1 MEHSGQKPTGR
12 QGLKKLLQSAP
23 GAILELDPQGQ
34 IVSASHAAEEMFGFG
49 RGELAGLPLDTLI
62 PEVYNCSPEAEGFRP
77 EAEGFRKDGWYF
89 PVEISVSSMKSPA
102 GLQIIAAIRDLSDR
116 KQMENRL
123 ATIERQVD
131 ELESR
136 RREVEKCLGDVRHQL
151 RSPLCTV
158 IGFAELLAE
167 ETDPALNAK
176 QRRFI
181 SYIHK
186 DSLHLLDLINDT
198 LDCKKVEPPAEAVS
212 AA

>member
-1 MEHSGQKPTGR
+1 MTHSGQKPVASS

-23 GAILELDPQGQ
+23 GAILELDPQGK
-34 IVSASHAAEEMFGFG
+34 IVSASRTAEDMFGFE
-49 RGELAGLPLDTLI
+49 RGELVGLPLETVI
-62 PEVYNCSPEAEGFRP
+62 PDVYSSGPEAE
-77 EAEGFRKDGWYF
+77 AFRKDGWYF
-89 PVEISVSSMKSPA
+89 PVELSVSCMKSPA

-116 KQMENRL
+116 KRMENRL
-123 ATIERQVD
+123 AAMQGQID

-136 RREVEKCLGDVRHQL
+136 HREIEKCLGDVRHQL

-198 LDCKKVEPPAEAVS
+198 LDCKQVNVAQVVGQAVPPAITS
-212 AA
+212 

>member
-1 MEHSGQKPTGR
+1 MEHSGQKPVAGR

-23 GAILELDPQGQ
+23 GAILELDPQGK
-34 IVSASHAAEEMFGFG
+34 IVSASRVAEDMFGFE
-49 RGELAGLPLDTLI
+49 RGGLVGLTLDALI
-62 PEVYNCSPEAEGFRP
+62 PEVYSSGPEAE
-77 EAEGFRKDGWYF
+77 AFRKDGWYF
-89 PVEISVSSMKSPA
+89 PVEISISSLKSPT
-102 GLQIIAAIRDLSDR
+102 GLQIIAAIRDLSER
-116 KQMENRL
+116 KRVENRL
-123 ATIERQVD
+123 AAMQGQVD
-131 ELESR
+131 DLELR
-136 RREVEKCLGDVRHQL
+136 RREVEECLGDVRHRL

-198 LDCKKVEPPAEAVS
+198 LDCKNVEATDEALTAQAS
-212 AA
+212 